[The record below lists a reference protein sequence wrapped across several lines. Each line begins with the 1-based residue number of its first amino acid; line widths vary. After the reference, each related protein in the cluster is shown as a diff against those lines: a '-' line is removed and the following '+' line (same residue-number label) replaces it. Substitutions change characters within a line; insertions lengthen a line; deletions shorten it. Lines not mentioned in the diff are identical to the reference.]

1 MTGDREV
8 HLAESERRDIWALPE
23 IESLKIE
30 RVGYREARRH
40 VVAGKVVE
48 RSEGVEIAIR
58 TTGEIPI
65 RALSPALHVG
75 KTEVAENEQLD
86 ATSYRFFVLDEA
98 ALENGAAIYLG
109 WVGHPPRKAR
119 TKFRYERPGDR
130 VTRTR

>member
-8 HLAESERRDIWALPE
+8 HLAESEQRDLWALPE
-23 IESLKIE
+23 IESLTIE

-40 VVAGKVVE
+40 VVSGEAVE
-48 RSEGVEIAIR
+48 RSEGVEIAVR

-75 KTEVAENEQLD
+75 KAEVAENEQLD
-86 ATSYRFFVLDEA
+86 ATSYRFFVFDEEV
-98 ALENGAAIYLG
+98 LEDGAPISLG
-109 WVGHPPRKAR
+109 WAGHPPRRVR

-130 VTRTR
+130 VTRRR